1 VFNLFFNDIRIA
13 EREMDY
19 SIITRLEDLPV
30 EILTEIFVY
39 FTAREIYLSFSQL
52 NNRLNLILKSLL
64 NLVLVIDEHLETSVL
79 SFFYSFN
86 KILIK
91 FYKSHR
97 MRCNCQSHSI
107 NGGNRLFE
115 IYPTLDNIWYSPYLN
130 TIENIIRPDI
140 CS

>member
-19 SIITRLEDLPV
+19 SIINRLEDLPV
-30 EILTEIFVY
+30 EVLTEIFVY

-52 NNRLNLILKSLL
+52 NNRLNLILKSLP
-64 NLVLVIDEHLETSVL
+64 NLVLVIHEHLETSAL

-91 FYKSHR
+91 FYK
-97 MRCNCQSHSI
+97 
-107 NGGNRLFE
+107 
-115 IYPTLDNIWYSPYLN
+115 
-130 TIENIIRPDI
+130 
-140 CS
+140 